1 MKRVIVLFLFLVAG
15 NQMFSQE
22 QKMVKYFTGFSF
34 QDGIYINFL
43 DFKQNSPVPAYRF
56 ANKVS
61 PSAYFIYEE
70 LIQLPELLLI
80 TSTGDTVAIQTDA
93 IWGYSVNNY
102 VYIQTNGNFSRIHQ
116 IGALSHFVGKKIVVE
131 NTYVDP
137 TSMYWRNQTMR
148 TQTTRE
154 EMQEYVLD
162 FESGSI
168 VEFDLK
174 TIEGILKR
182 DLELFDEFNQLNPKK
197 KKQLKFFYLKK
208 YNERNPI
215 YFPIN

>member
-1 MKRVIVLFLFLVAG
+1 MKRIIVLFFLLSFV
-15 NQMFSQE
+15 NELFSQE
-22 QKMVKYFTGFSF
+22 KNFIKYFPGFHF
-34 QDGIYINFL
+34 TEGIYINFL
-43 DFKQNSPVPAYRF
+43 DFKQNKPIPAFRF
-56 ANKVS
+56 ANQLNQNS
-61 PSAYFIYEE
+61 YFVYEE

-80 TSTGDTVAIQTDA
+80 TSSGDTVAVQTES

-102 VYIQTNGNFSRIHQ
+102 IYIQINGNFSRIHQ
-116 IGALSHFVGKKIVVE
+116 IGALSHFIGKKIVVE
-131 NTYVDP
+131 NTYIDP
-137 TSMYWRNQTMR
+137 NPLYYRTQTMR

-154 EMQEYVLD
+154 EMQEYILD

-174 TIEGILKR
+174 SVEGILKR
-182 DLELFDEFNQLNPKK
+182 DAELYNEFTQLSAKK

-208 YNERNPI
+208 YNERNPV